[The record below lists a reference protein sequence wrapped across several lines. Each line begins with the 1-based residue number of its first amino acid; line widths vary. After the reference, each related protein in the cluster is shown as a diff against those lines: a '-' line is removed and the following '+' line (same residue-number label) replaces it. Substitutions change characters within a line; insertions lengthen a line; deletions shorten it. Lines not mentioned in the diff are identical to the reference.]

1 MMGPACELA
10 SDSSG
15 FVTNWA
21 SGSFASCPAW
31 YRKLMFQRKVPLS
44 SVTNAT
50 LSTWSIQR
58 RKSFQESEQVQ
69 EQIPVLKKPSKFI
82 EESSSRSFIEKAVLL
97 WLQDSATR
105 DATLLKKAFCEDRLN
120 LRVATEIIC
129 SRTSSQIQQLK
140 PLYFNMYR
148 VYLEHEIEHQTHGH
162 HKKMLLKYLA
172 TPRYE
177 GPEVDQLMVGD
188 DARAHYKAGEKRLG
202 TDEKTFIRI
211 FCERSRAHL
220 TAISE
225 AYLRLYERPL
235 EKAVKHETSG
245 HFERIEASGCQVVA
259 TVAGKEAVSRIFAKE
274 KVAIL
279 QKRMKGFR
287 IYKLQGTFLWQKMGA
302 NTPSFVA
309 SGGA

>member
-1 MMGPACELA
+1 MRYSKEL
-10 SDSSG
+10 SKLISSELTG
-15 FVTNWA
+15 DV
-21 SGSFASCPAW
+21 
-31 YRKLMFQRKVPLS
+31 K
-44 SVTNAT
+44 
-50 LSTWSIQR
+50 
-58 RKSFQESEQVQ
+58 
-69 EQIPVLKKPSKFI
+69 
-82 EESSSRSFIEKAVLL
+82 KAVLL
-97 WLQDSATR
+97 WLQDPATR
-105 DATLLKKAFCEDRLN
+105 DATLLKKAFREDRLN

-172 TPRYE
+172 TPRYD
-177 GPEVDQLMVGD
+177 GPEVDQLMAGD
-188 DARAHYKAGEKRLG
+188 DARALYKAGEKRLG

-220 TAISE
+220 AAISE

-245 HFERIEASGCQVVA
+245 HFDFAELQKNRAASGCQVVA

-274 KVAIL
+274 KAAIL